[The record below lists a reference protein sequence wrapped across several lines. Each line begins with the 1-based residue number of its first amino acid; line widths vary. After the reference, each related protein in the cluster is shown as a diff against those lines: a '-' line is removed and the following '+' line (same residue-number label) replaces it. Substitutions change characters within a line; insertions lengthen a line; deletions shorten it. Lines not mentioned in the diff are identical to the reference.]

1 MNRFSD
7 KVVIVTG
14 AGAGIGRATAE
25 RIAGEGGIVAL
36 FDISEDR
43 ARDVADTITASG
55 GEARAFAVD
64 VSDETAVGEAVD
76 EVVASLGVPF
86 SLVNSAGILRIAPAL
101 EMSID
106 DFDAV
111 LRVNLR
117 SVFLMSTAVAR
128 HQVAA
133 GHGGRIVNV
142 SSIHS
147 ILSIR
152 DGAGYA
158 ASKGGIEALTF
169 TLAGEWAEYGITVNA
184 VRPGATW
191 SALTTPIYTDDVVAS
206 LAKRIPVGA
215 VARSEQVASA
225 IAYLASEEAS
235 YSTGATLSVDGGY
248 LINGDMPDAAY
259 EGSGASAG
267 PYSAE

>member
-1 MNRFSD
+1 MERFTD
-7 KVVIVTG
+7 TVVIVTG

-25 RIAGEGGIVAL
+25 RIAAEGGIVAL
-36 FDISEDR
+36 FDISSDR
-43 ARDVADTITASG
+43 AGEVAEAIVAQG
-55 GEARAFAVD
+55 GRAVPFAVD
-64 VSDETAVGEAVD
+64 VSDPAAVAVAVD
-76 EVVASLGVPF
+76 EVVSTLGVPF
-86 SLVNSAGILRIAPAL
+86 SLVNSAGILRISPAL
-101 EMSID
+101 EMSVD
-106 DFDAV
+106 DFDTV

-133 GHGGRIVNV
+133 RRGGRIVNI

-169 TLAGEWAEYGITVNA
+169 TLAGEWAEHGITVNA

-191 SALTTPIYTDDVVAS
+191 SALTTPIYTDEVVAS
-206 LAKRIPVGA
+206 LAKRIPLGA

-225 IAYLASEEAS
+225 IAYLASEDAS

-259 EGSGASAG
+259 EESETSKGA
-267 PYSAE
+267 Y